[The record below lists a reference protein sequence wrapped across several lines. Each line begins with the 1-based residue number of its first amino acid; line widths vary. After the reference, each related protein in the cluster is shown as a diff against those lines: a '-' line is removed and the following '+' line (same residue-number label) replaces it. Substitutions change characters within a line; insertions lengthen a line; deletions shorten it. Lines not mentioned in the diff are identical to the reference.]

1 MKDYASPT
9 VAEMVEAYHRVK
21 AVGLKNIRLG
31 NVGVFA
37 RSAADQAY
45 LMENVD
51 FGAY

>member
-1 MKDYASPT
+1 MKDHASPT
-9 VAEMVEAYHRVK
+9 VVEMVDAYRRVK

-37 RSAADQAY
+37 RSGADQAY

-51 FGAY
+51 PGAY